1 MCTCRN
7 TKCICQTPHLISLKC
22 IPNEHE
28 AIPRE
33 FNLHKL
39 NEMSKEVRLPA
50 HRLVSELSHSIELF
64 LHLAAFSALTPMAKT
79 GRHSSLTNSH
89 AICVQIFTWK
99 HILGKSTPYQANIS
113 RRQCKAIGGKIS
125 QHFMSLGCYSVSLG
139 CWTNFFSPVRMT
151 AQEPTPLCGA
161 LWES

>member
-1 MCTCRN
+1 MISFNDSNLIMCTCRN

-89 AICVQIFTWK
+89 AICVGYRYLRESTSSENPLHFKQTFLAGNAK
-99 HILGKSTPYQANIS
+99 RLGARFHNILCPWAATPFLWDAGPIS
-113 RRQCKAIGGKIS
+113 
-125 QHFMSLGCYSVSLG
+125 SLRSG
-139 CWTNFFSPVRMT
+139 
-151 AQEPTPLCGA
+151 
-161 LWES
+161 